1 MKAPAEDSR
10 AGIVGSGDGVDVGL
24 EDLRQDLLLHKMEVT
39 MQAQYL
45 CVLCAKSFQS
55 VRLCDPM
62 NSRLLGPWDSPGKN
76 TAVGCY
82 FLLQGIFLTQGSNLG
97 LPHCT
102 QILYH
107 LSYLGSLILYINK
120 VKHVKPLALGLV

>member
-55 VRLCDPM
+55 
-62 NSRLLGPWDSPGKN
+62 GP
-76 TAVGCY
+76 T
-82 FLLQGIFLTQGSNLG
+82 L
-97 LPHCT
+97 
-102 QILYH
+102 
-107 LSYLGSLILYINK
+107 
-120 VKHVKPLALGLV
+120 

>member
-10 AGIVGSGDGVDVGL
+10 AGIVGSGDGMDVGL

-55 VRLCDPM
+55 
-62 NSRLLGPWDSPGKN
+62 GP
-76 TAVGCY
+76 T
-82 FLLQGIFLTQGSNLG
+82 L
-97 LPHCT
+97 
-102 QILYH
+102 
-107 LSYLGSLILYINK
+107 
-120 VKHVKPLALGLV
+120 